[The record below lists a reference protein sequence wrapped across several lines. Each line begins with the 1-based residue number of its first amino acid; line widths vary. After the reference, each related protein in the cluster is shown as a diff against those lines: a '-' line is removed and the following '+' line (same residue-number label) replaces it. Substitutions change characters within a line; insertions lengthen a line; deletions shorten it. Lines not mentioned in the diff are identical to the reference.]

1 MLDVLPLIE
10 LVIIIVLAILNWKFR
25 SENAYFKLFID
36 MLYALK
42 YYFVKSGNTRYANMI
57 EEILWYFEHRVYDPE
72 GLKEDVV
79 KAGES
84 HE

>member
-10 LVIIIVLAILNWKFR
+10 LAVIIILSILNWKFR

-42 YYFVKSGNTRYANMI
+42 EYFIKTGSTRYADML
-57 EEILWYFEHRVYDPE
+57 EEIIWYLEHRVYDPDA
-72 GLKEDVV
+72 LKDDLL
-79 KAGES
+79 KAGGE